1 MNVINLVS
9 HFYEQLSRLDDL
21 VDNATTEYLK
31 AKEANGI
38 PDDQIPPRGMTP
50 FFTAILDGAERSL
63 RSNPSEPLLIVLR
76 DSARDGLAN
85 ATATDEIRLELLKR
99 LPMEVR
105 APLLKTRELEE
116 LTAGTERNAVEVLNR
131 AATTGEICNA
141 VAAVLKVDPRPEA
154 QNSYEKSIFDEWKKR
169 LCREGATA

>member
-38 PDDQIPPRGMTP
+38 PDDQIPPRGMTS
-50 FFTAILDGAERSL
+50 FFTAILDGAEKSL
-63 RSNPSEPLLIVLR
+63 RSNPSEPLLIALR

-85 ATATDEIRLELLKR
+85 ATATDELRLELLKR

-105 APLLKTRELEE
+105 APLLKMRELEE

-131 AATTGEICNA
+131 AATTDEICNA